1 MPAEERRPWMRLAIA
16 IGVLYTAVGAI
27 FGGFAGAAASADGR
41 VRWRLAAWAIS
52 GVMYLAH
59 LAYEAR
65 RHPPR
70 SAAWHAAF
78 GSGIGGL
85 GLAIAAITHA
95 IRTGQGNLPLLLAAI
110 AGFPV
115 LVTIPAFLVGLV
127 ITTIAAKFRRQQ

>member
-1 MPAEERRPWMRLAIA
+1 MRLAIGA
-16 IGVLYTAVGAI
+16 GVLYAAVGVIIA
-27 FGGFAGAAASADGR
+27 GLAGAAATVDARD
-41 VRWRLAAWAIS
+41 RWRLAAWAVS
-52 GVMYLAH
+52 GVMYLGH

-78 GSGIGGL
+78 GAGIGGL
-85 GLAIAAITHA
+85 GLAIAAIAHA

-127 ITTIAAKFRRQQ
+127 ITTIAAKVQRR

>member
-1 MPAEERRPWMRLAIA
+1 MRLAIGA
-16 IGVLYTAVGAI
+16 GVLYTAAGVI
-27 FGGFAGAAASADGR
+27 FGGLAGAAASTDAR
-41 VRWRLAAWAIS
+41 LRWRLAAWAVS
-52 GVMYLAH
+52 GVLYLAH

-78 GSGIGGL
+78 GAGIGGL
-85 GLAIAAITHA
+85 GVAIAAITHA
-95 IRTGQGNLPLLLAAI
+95 IRTGHGNLPLLLAAI

-127 ITTIAAKFRRQQ
+127 ITTVFAKVQRR

>member
-1 MPAEERRPWMRLAIA
+1 MRLAIVA
-16 IGVLYTAVGAI
+16 GVLYTAAGVI
-27 FGGFAGAAASADGR
+27 FGGLAGAAASADAR
-41 VRWRLAAWAIS
+41 LRWRLAAWAVS
-52 GVMYLAH
+52 GVLYLAH

-78 GSGIGGL
+78 GAGIGGL
-85 GLAIAAITHA
+85 GVAIAAITHA
-95 IRTGQGNLPLLLAAI
+95 IRTGNGNLPLLLAAI

-127 ITTIAAKFRRQQ
+127 ITTVIAKVQRRQP